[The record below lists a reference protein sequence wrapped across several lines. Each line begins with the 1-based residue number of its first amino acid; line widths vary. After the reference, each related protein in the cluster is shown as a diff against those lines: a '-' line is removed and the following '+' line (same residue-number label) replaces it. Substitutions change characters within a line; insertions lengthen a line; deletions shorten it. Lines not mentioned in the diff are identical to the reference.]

1 MNARSG
7 AVQRM
12 IDKEETM
19 SRQTFPTVNEQM
31 DVIREHVVDLLPEA
45 ELVSK
50 LERSLKTGT
59 PITAKLG
66 LDPSRPDIHIGH
78 AVVLNKLRQIQDL
91 GHRVVLII
99 GDFTAMI
106 GDPTGKSKTRPAL
119 TLEETRENGATYV
132 SQASLILD
140 RERTTVVY
148 NSEWLDALSFREVI
162 ALSAK
167 YTVAQLLERDDFTK
181 RYRSGEPISVH
192 EFLYPLSQAYDSVAI
207 KSDIELGG
215 TDQKF
220 NLLVGR
226 EIMRAY
232 GHEPQCILTMPIL
245 EGTDGV
251 EKMSKSLDNY
261 IGLTDT
267 SSNMFGKTMSIPDT
281 LIARYLAYA
290 CFASSAEVDALRR
303 GLEDGSVHPRNA
315 KVDVAKRIVARY
327 HGQTSADDAFAEF
340 ERVFVKRDLP
350 DEIEDRA
357 VSMSSMNIVDLLAE
371 LGFCSSKSEARRLVQ
386 QGGAQVDG
394 TKVTDI
400 AAIID
405 VTSPRIVRAGKLK
418 FARVY
423 VKADA

>member
-1 MNARSG
+1 
-7 AVQRM
+7 
-12 IDKEETM
+12 
-19 SRQTFPTVNEQM
+19 
-31 DVIREHVVDLLPEA
+31 
-45 ELVSK
+45 
-50 LERSLKTGT
+50 
-59 PITAKLG
+59 
-66 LDPSRPDIHIGH
+66 
-78 AVVLNKLRQIQDL
+78 
-91 GHRVVLII
+91 
-99 GDFTAMI
+99 
-106 GDPTGKSKTRPAL
+106 
-119 TLEETRENGATYV
+119 
-132 SQASLILD
+132 
-140 RERTTVVY
+140 
-148 NSEWLDALSFREVI
+148 
-162 ALSAK
+162 
-167 YTVAQLLERDDFTK
+167 
-181 RYRSGEPISVH
+181 
-192 EFLYPLSQAYDSVAI
+192 
-207 KSDIELGG
+207 
-215 TDQKF
+215 
-220 NLLVGR
+220 
-226 EIMRAY
+226 MRAY